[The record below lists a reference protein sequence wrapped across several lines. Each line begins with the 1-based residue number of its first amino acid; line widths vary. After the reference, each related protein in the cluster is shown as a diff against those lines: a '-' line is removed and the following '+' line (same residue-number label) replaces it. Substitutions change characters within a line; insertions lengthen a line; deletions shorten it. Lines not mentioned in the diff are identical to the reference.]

1 MSQLTAYLLRR
12 VTPPF
17 LMALFVILL
26 TLVLERLMRLIQL
39 VTEEGTPMA
48 SAFELLWYL
57 IPHYLGTALP
67 AALFMA
73 LMISI
78 RKLQQDSE
86 LTAIFSTGLSL
97 EQIMKPVMTLAL
109 LVTLMMTILVGF
121 VQPYARYQYHVAVW
135 DLTKSQILTNLR
147 PGVFET
153 LGPDITLRAETVS
166 QGGKFFTGFFASAE
180 SEGNKTIITAEEAV
194 RVTEPTNPEAD
205 FTLLLK
211 NGKMVRE
218 SSTNNTAATISF
230 SQFYWSPPLDNL
242 KKYGIRGQN
251 QREMTLPELFIG
263 EPRQTANIIPFVK
276 MNAELH
282 SRIVLILSV
291 PVLALLAIPLAL
303 VGSGRT
309 GRAYGM
315 GLGVVIL
322 ILYEKIL
329 GFGEAFAALGSLS
342 TWTGLWT
349 PLTVLTIFTLIL
361 LIIWLDVTPYRRY
374 RDMRH
379 MRRQRKREA
388 LHKQKPEAEE

>member
-1 MSQLTAYLLRR
+1 
-12 VTPPF
+12 
-17 LMALFVILL
+17 MALFVILL

-39 VTEEGTPMA
+39 VTEEGTPVA

-67 AALFMA
+67 AALFLA

-97 EQIMKPVMTLAL
+97 EQIIRPVMALAL
-109 LVTLMMTILVGF
+109 LITILMAILVGF
-121 VQPYARYQYHVAVW
+121 VQPYSRYAYHTAVW
-135 DLTKSQILTNLR
+135 ELTKSQILTNLR

-180 SEGNKTIITAEEAV
+180 QDGNKTIITAEEAI
-194 RVTEPTNPEAD
+194 RVTESTNPDAD

-230 SQFYWSPPLDNL
+230 SQFYWSPPLDKL
-242 KKYGIRGQN
+242 KKYGLRGQSS
-251 QREMTLPELFIG
+251 REMTLPELFIG
-263 EPRQTANIIPFVK
+263 KPQQTLKAIPFLEV
-276 MNAELH
+276 NTELH
-282 SRIVLILSV
+282 SRLVLILSV

-315 GLGVVIL
+315 GLGIVIL
-322 ILYEKIL
+322 ILYEKVL

-349 PLTVLTIFTLIL
+349 PLTVLTVFTLIL
-361 LIIWLDVTPYRRY
+361 LVIWLDVTPYRHIM
-374 RDMRH
+374 DKRH
-379 MRRQRKREA
+379 QRRHNKRM
-388 LHKQKPEAEE
+388 KKMNK

>member
-1 MSQLTAYLLRR
+1 MSRLTVYLLHR

-39 VTEEGTPMA
+39 VTEEGTPMS

-57 IPHYLGTALP
+57 IPHYLGTAMP
-67 AALFMA
+67 AALFLA

-97 EQIMKPVMTLAL
+97 EQVIRPVMALAL
-109 LVTLMMTILVGF
+109 LVTILMAILVGF
-121 VQPYARYQYHVAVW
+121 VQPYARYAYHTAVW
-135 DLTKSQILTNLR
+135 ELTKSQILTNLR

-166 QGGKFFTGFFASAE
+166 QGGKFFTGFFASAQQD
-180 SEGNKTIITAEEAV
+180 GNKTIITAEEAI
-194 RVTEPTNPEAD
+194 RVTESTNPDAD

-242 KKYGIRGQN
+242 KKYGLRGQSS
-251 QREMTLPELFIG
+251 REMTLPELFIG
-263 EPRQTANIIPFVK
+263 KPQQALKEIPFLAV
-276 MNAELH
+276 NTELH
-282 SRIVLILSV
+282 SRLVLILSV

-315 GLGVVIL
+315 GLGIVIL

-349 PLTVLTIFTLIL
+349 PLSILTLLTVIL
-361 LIIWLDVTPYRRY
+361 LIVWLDITPYRHIM
-374 RDMRH
+374 DKRH
-379 MRRQRKREA
+379 KRRHNKRQ
-388 LHKQKPEAEE
+388 KQKSAGQ

>member
-1 MSQLTAYLLRR
+1 MSRLTTYLLRR

-39 VTEEGTPMA
+39 VTEEGTSMA

-67 AALFMA
+67 AALFLA

-97 EQIMKPVMTLAL
+97 EQIIRPVMALAL
-109 LVTLMMTILVGF
+109 LVTILMAILVGF
-121 VQPYARYQYHVAVW
+121 VQPYARYAYHLAVW

-153 LGPDITLRAETVS
+153 LGSDITLRAETVS

-180 SEGNKTIITAEEAV
+180 DQGNKTIITAEEAI
-194 RVTEPTNPEAD
+194 RVTESTNPEAD

-230 SQFYWSPPLDNL
+230 SQFYWSPPLDNI
-242 KKYGIRGQN
+242 KKYGDRGQN
-251 QREMTLPELFIG
+251 SREMTLPELFIENAPEIFTQISG
-263 EPRQTANIIPFVK
+263 VALS
-276 MNAELH
+276 AELH
-282 SRIVLILSV
+282 SRLVLILSV

-315 GLGVVIL
+315 GLGIVIL

-349 PLTVLTIFTLIL
+349 PLSVLTLLTLIL
-361 LIIWLDVTPYRRY
+361 LVIWLDITPYRY
-374 RDMRH
+374 VMDKH
-379 MRRQRKREA
+379 HQRRRN
-388 LHKQKPEAEE
+388 KQAKKGVK

>member
-1 MSQLTAYLLRR
+1 MSQLTIYMLRR

-26 TLVLERLMRLIQL
+26 TLVLERMMRLIQL
-39 VTEEGTPMA
+39 VTEENTPITK
-48 SAFELLWYL
+48 AFELLWYL
-57 IPHYLGTALP
+57 IPHYLGQAMP
-67 AALFMA
+67 AALFLA

-97 EQIMKPVMTLAL
+97 EQIIKPVLAMAMIITL
-109 LVTLMMTILVGF
+109 LMAILVGY
-121 VQPYARYQYHVAVW
+121 VQPHSRYAYHIAVW
-135 DLTKSQILTNLR
+135 NLTKSQILTNLR
-147 PGVFET
+147 PGVFEA
-153 LGPDITLRAETVS
+153 LGSNITLRAETVS

-180 SEGNKTIITAEEAV
+180 DQSGNKTIITAEEAI
-194 RVTEPTNPEAD
+194 RVTESTNPEND

-218 SSTNNTAATISF
+218 SSGNNTAATISF
-230 SQFYWSPPLDNL
+230 SQFYWSPPLDNI
-242 KKYGIRGQN
+242 KKYGSRGQES
-251 QREMTLPELFIG
+251 REMTLPELFIEHVRG
-263 EPRQTANIIPFVK
+263 ALTTIKPTALK
-276 MNAELH
+276 AELH
-282 SRIVLILSV
+282 SRLVLILSV
-291 PVLALLAIPLAL
+291 PILALLAIPLAL

-315 GLGVVIL
+315 GLGIVIL

-349 PLTVLTIFTLIL
+349 PLTVLTSITLIL
-361 LIIWLDVTPYRRY
+361 LVIWLDVAPYRY
-374 RDMRH
+374 LMDKRH
-379 MRRQRKREA
+379 KRRREKANRK
-388 LHKQKPEAEE
+388 KG